1 MVQTNV
7 DFRVR
12 YGAFRYGWI
21 LHIEFNSV
29 SFSLSLLW
37 SFNCNVRATT
47 TKILKDQICRYS
59 TGDDSRA
66 ANFDVNRWQ
75 SEWIFTRG
83 ERLDFECWVGRK
95 SHCKGFI
102 LAEFSTYFSGA
113 FPWKNGSITHPEC
126 TKTHCFEFEEAK
138 LLWSFGLVRK
148 AGVFIEFSWSFRGWD
163 LEKTGF
169 CFYKSFLFFGNY
181 LYYIPENYIFVL
193 KDSLDLS
200 EFFIDNMMTSDVL
213 HPIGPHHCR
222 GCVVCDLRRFVDGDF
237 CWKGL

>member
-1 MVQTNV
+1 MVHFGTV
-7 DFRVR
+7 G
-12 YGAFRYGWI
+12 YCI
-21 LHIEFNSV
+21 LNSTLCPSVYPCFDV
-29 SFSLSLLW
+29 SIAMSGPQ
-37 SFNCNVRATT
+37 RR
-47 TKILKDQICRYS
+47 KYS
-59 TGDDSRA
+59 RIKYADIQEGMTQRA

-83 ERLDFECWVGRK
+83 ELLDFECWVGRK

-213 HPIGPHHCR
+213 HRIGPHHCR
-222 GCVVCDLRRFVDGDF
+222 GCMVCDLRRFVDGDF